1 MLLDSTEL
9 EHGIT
14 CVDTGYIRPGLA
26 ACYLLRQGEHIAII
40 DTGVN
45 SSVEGLL
52 RLIDD
57 KGIGRDHVDYV
68 IPTHVHLDHAGGA
81 GCLMQELPNA
91 RLVIHPRG
99 ARHMIDPSRLIAG
112 ASAVYGEQN
121 FKRIYG
127 DILPVAAE
135 RVIEADDGFT
145 INFHGRE
152 LLFLDTPGHA
162 RHHFCIWD
170 QASQGMF
177 SGDTFGISY
186 RELRTENRLFAIATT
201 TPVQFDP
208 QALHSSMDRLLSF
221 NPRFMYLTHFGCID
235 DIHDMAEQVH
245 EDIDRYVE
253 LAKDMK
259 NHHSEDFEV
268 HLEEGIMEHLTGRML
283 DIKPDMD
290 RQYIKNMLEM
300 DCRLN
305 AQGVAFWINSM

>member
-1 MLLDSTEL
+1 MSLDYIEL
-9 EHGIT
+9 GHGIT
-14 CVDTGYIRPGLA
+14 CVDTGYVRPGLA
-26 ACYLLRQGEHIAII
+26 ACYLLRQDGHTAII
-40 DTGVN
+40 ETGVN
-45 SSVEGLL
+45 ASVDGLL
-52 RLIDD
+52 ELIDD
-57 KGIGRDHVDYV
+57 KGIRRRHVDYI

-81 GCLMQELPNA
+81 GRLMRELPNA

-145 INFHGRE
+145 INFRGRE

-170 QASQGMF
+170 QQSRGMF
-177 SGDTFGISY
+177 TGDTFGICY
-186 RELRTENRLFAIATT
+186 RELGTEDRIFAMATT

-208 QALHSSMDRLLSF
+208 DALHSSMDRLLRF
-221 NPRFMYLTHFGCID
+221 KPRYMYLTHFGCID
-235 DIHDMAEQVH
+235 AIDDMAVQVH
-245 EDIDRYVE
+245 ETIDQYVE
-253 LAKDMK
+253 LAKNLK
-259 NHHSEDFEV
+259 SSHVSNSEAR
-268 HLEEGIMEHLTGRML
+268 LEADILEYLTGRVL
-283 DIKPDMD
+283 DIRPDME
-290 RQYIKNMLEM
+290 RQYAQTMLEM

-305 AQGVAFWINSM
+305 AQGVIFWLDSN